1 MLSALDAITE
11 ISEEVYTFLNHYT
24 ILNRDGNM
32 KVPSKMEKHVQTD
45 LISPTKSS
53 RGQQTKLTGADDQWI
68 KQLVYIV

>member
-32 KVPSKMEKHVQTD
+32 KVPSKMEKHIQTD
-45 LISPTKSS
+45 LISPMKSN
-53 RGQQTKLTGADDQWI
+53 RGQQKKLTGADDQWV